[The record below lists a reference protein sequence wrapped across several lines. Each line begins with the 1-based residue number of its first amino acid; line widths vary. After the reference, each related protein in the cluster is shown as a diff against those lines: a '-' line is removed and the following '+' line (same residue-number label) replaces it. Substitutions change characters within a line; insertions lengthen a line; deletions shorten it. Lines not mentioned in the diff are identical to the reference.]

1 MGSKSKAPPPPDFG
15 PLIAVARETSAQNY
29 ALQREQFAWAKQ
41 AYADNKVISD
51 QVSQQM
57 LEAQRFNQANAEEDR
72 TRWENQFRPVEDEF
86 VRRAQDFASPE
97 RMELERGRA
106 QASVAQQFDQA
117 RDAATRRL
125 ESFGIDPTATRYA
138 ALDLGMRAQQAAA
151 QAAAGNQAAMATEAM
166 GNQMMGSAIQLG
178 RQSIGQGL
186 GMQGVANASGAG
198 AANTALATTAS
209 GANTM
214 GTAVQYAGLGNNAL
228 GMAGNMM
235 NMGYQNQLAAY
246 KTDQEA
252 SSGLGSALGLVGGLI
267 GSAKTAGGAAGL
279 GIFGFEEGGAVPSTG
294 GAVPMEAS
302 PSAGKAVDDIPARL
316 NAGEFVVPKDVASW
330 KGEEFFQKLIEQSR
344 KAKQVAP
351 AKPETA
357 RAIPQAPTFVS
368 RPSSGGALPLR

>member
-1 MGSKSKAPPPPDFG
+1 MGSKNSPPPPPDFG
-15 PLIAVARETSAQNY
+15 PLIAVAKEASDRNY
-29 ALQREQFAWAKQ
+29 ALQEEQFAWAKQ

-51 QVSQQM
+51 QVAQQM

-72 TRWENQFRPVEDEF
+72 SRWESQFRPIEDEF
-86 VRRAQDFASPE
+86 LRRAQDYASPE

-117 RDAATRRL
+117 RDSATRRL

-151 QAAAGNQAAMATEAM
+151 QAAAGNQAAMTTEAM
-166 GNQMMGSAIQLG
+166 GNQMLGNAINLG

-186 GMQGVANASGAG
+186 GMQGIANQSGAG
-198 AANTALATTAS
+198 AANTSLATTAS

-214 GTAVQYAGLGNNAL
+214 GTAVQYAGLGNTALNTAGGFMNADYSNRL
-228 GMAGNMM
+228 K
-235 NMGYQNQLAAY
+235 GYQAE
-246 KTDQEA
+246 QEA
-252 SSGLGSALGLVGGLI
+252 SSGWGSALGLVGGLI

-279 GIFGFEEGGAVPSTG
+279 GIFGLAEGGSVPSVG

-344 KAKQVAP
+344 KAKQTAP
-351 AKPETA
+351 AKPEVMA
-357 RAIPQAPTFVS
+357 ALPQAPTFVS